1 MNVALDFGKANF
13 FHITIV
19 YKVEAWVRHWSID
32 NGCGIAPKNF
42 VEFLLK
48 DYGF

>member
-1 MNVALDFGKANF
+1 MNVALEFGKQKNCC
-13 FHITIV
+13 TIIFD
-19 YKVEAWVRHWSID
+19 KVKAWTNCWAID

-42 VEFLLK
+42 IEFLLK